1 MDKYSQNLL
10 SYPIGSAIH
19 PFINWGQEHKDCRK
33 TRPNVFMYHEVSS
46 YNSQHE
52 HHTWRDRDGTKK
64 IARIHAKVPLHLN
77 ETLTR
82 QNSSPS
88 ILKYSKFTNIPLHS
102 RTHGTLTDSYLLR
115 HNVFPRVAN
124 RSLTVVV
131 IDRLCVHEYY
141 QHCLKYSGLLD
152 VIQRSNTTIKHESLQ
167 NCASFR
173 GLLTFPSRLLLR

>member
-1 MDKYSQNLL
+1 M
-10 SYPIGSAIH
+10 
-19 PFINWGQEHKDCRK
+19 F
-33 TRPNVFMYHEVSS
+33 FMCHEVSS

-52 HHTWRDRDGTKK
+52 HHTWLDRDGTQK

-102 RTHGTLTDSYLLR
+102 RTHGTLTYSYLLR
-115 HNVFPRVAN
+115 NNVFPRVAN

-141 QHCLKYSGLLD
+141 QHCLKYSGLLG
-152 VIQRSNTTIKHESLQ
+152 VIQRSNTAIKHESLQ
-167 NCASFR
+167 NCATFW